1 MTTKIIDTQDSDEDD
16 LIVIEG
22 KFHRQSIKIKGVIR
36 MKVDTVNVI
45 VWEDGTLQ
53 SLNAFTEDD
62 VGSKQAED
70 AFSALAIGHGC
81 PVDDVDSY
89 VEDGHYEKN
98 GWEVLLAHSS

>member
-1 MTTKIIDTQDSDEDD
+1 
-16 LIVIEG
+16 
-22 KFHRQSIKIKGVIR
+22 

-45 VWEDGTLQ
+45 VNEDGTVQ
-53 SLNAFTEDD
+53 SLKAFTDNE
-62 VGSKQAED
+62 GGNKQAED

-98 GWEVLLAHSS
+98 G